1 MAETVLSQIIDAVVS
16 EGLGTGLFESVNGH
30 EAASAPTTGITAD
43 VWVGAI
49 QALGVASGLDEVS
62 ALLLLNMRV
71 YKAWNAADRD
81 VIDPALL
88 EAVGQMFGVF
98 AGGFTLGGLVR
109 NVDVMGANGTP
120 LAAPFGY
127 VTIDS
132 VQYRCAT
139 IAVPCVVND
148 LWAEAV

>member
-1 MAETVLSQIIDAVVS
+1 MADPLSPIIDAVVS
-16 EGLGTGLFESVNGH
+16 DALATGLFETVNGH
-30 EAASAPTTGITAD
+30 EAASPPTTGISAD
-43 VWVGAI
+43 VWVGTM
-49 QALGVASGLDEVS
+49 QALSVASGLDEVS
-62 ALLLLNMRV
+62 VLLLLNMRV
-71 YKAWNAADRD
+71 YKAWAAADRD

-88 EAVGQMFGVF
+88 AAVGQVFGVF
-98 AGGFTLGGLVR
+98 AGGFTLGGLIR

-127 VTIDS
+127 VTIDA

-148 LWAEAV
+148 LWAEAA